1 MNLLRNILSVIGG
14 IIVIGFLFAYV
25 RFDLGDKI
33 SKASK
38 LDPQAIGAYM
48 TMFDAV
54 LTTGRATDAMARKV
68 KIDAD
73 VSTEDVIESMAS
85 IATDANMIQ
94 VGDSLMSDGK
104 ADAKGNKTRYIR
116 IMSYCSPSI
125 AKEFIDYSKAFGA
138 FMPCRI
144 LIVEDDN
151 GDRWLYTM
159 AMELM
164 LFGGHTLPPEMMK
177 KAQHVRSTMYKMM
190 DLGAKGDF

>member
-1 MNLLRNILSVIGG
+1 MKFIKAIFTL
-14 IIVIGFLFAYV
+14 IGFIVVAGLLFAFIK
-25 RFDLGDKI
+25 FDLGEKI

-38 LDPQAIGAYM
+38 LDPKAMGAY
-48 TMFDAV
+48 THMFSEV
-54 LTTGRATDAMARKV
+54 LTTGRSTEAMIRKV
-68 KIDAD
+68 KIDPE
-73 VSTEDVIESMAS
+73 VSTEDVIESMKS
-85 IATDANMIQ
+85 IAGDNNMLQ
-94 VGDSLMSDGK
+94 VGDSKMQVKSSIKDGG
-104 ADAKGNKTRYIR
+104 DRYIR
-116 IMSYCSPSI
+116 IIHYCSPSI
-125 AKEFIDYSKAFGA
+125 AKQFIDYTEAFGA

-177 KAQHVRSTMYKMM
+177 MAEHVRDTMYSMM